1 MARNT
6 EQYKKMLFI
15 GSGNI
20 ASAVACGLVSS
31 KTVPAEFITV
41 YNRNSNKFAKFQK
54 LGINTTLDIKTALD
68 GVRYVF
74 IAVKPNVVGEVME
87 LLSKED
93 LNLKDKVIVSLAA
106 SVPCS
111 FIEAKAGMPLKII
124 RTMPSTPITI
134 GEGVLAVSS
143 YGDVSAKELQLF
155 CRMMSSIAYVTV
167 IDESLMNPIISVQ
180 GSSPAYVYLFI
191 KAMLD
196 ASVKQGID
204 RNVALPLIL
213 KTIKGAVSM
222 VEKCDLPIE
231 TLISNVA
238 SPNGTTLKALNSFEK
253 DDFCGAVER
262 AMNACTERANEISE
276 EL

>member
-1 MARNT
+1 MMIAST
-6 EQYKKMLFI
+6 
-15 GSGNI
+15 SGNY
-20 ASAVACGLVSS
+20 LM
-31 KTVPAEFITV
+31 
-41 YNRNSNKFAKFQK
+41 NRGYFVVGGILDVI
-54 LGINTTLDIKTALD
+54 LGIFLCGIQTIK
-68 GVRYVF
+68 
-74 IAVKPNVVGEVME
+74 
-87 LLSKED
+87 
-93 LNLKDKVIVSLAA
+93 
-106 SVPCS
+106 
-111 FIEAKAGMPLKII
+111 AKAGIPLKII

-143 YGDVSAKELQLF
+143 YGEVSAKELQFF

-196 ASVKQGID
+196 ASEKQGID

-231 TLISNVA
+231 TLISN
-238 SPNGTTLKALNSFEK
+238 NKFRL
-253 DDFCGAVER
+253 
-262 AMNACTERANEISE
+262 
-276 EL
+276 